1 MTEKYP
7 LTGDRLALALI
18 MTRADKPTITKN
30 RELSLVDVDKMIS
43 IKNKSFK
50 EGDQRIQNMRM
61 AVDLSGLR
69 NNNNIN
75 RDAAVP
81 NLVRE
86 PEDNANRGNFQ
97 IFRLVRA
104 AQLHYFQA
112 TRRIQREN

>member
-1 MTEKYP
+1 
-7 LTGDRLALALI
+7 
-18 MTRADKPTITKN
+18 
-30 RELSLVDVDKMIS
+30 
-43 IKNKSFK
+43 
-50 EGDQRIQNMRM
+50 MRM

-69 NNNNIN
+69 NNNNVN
-75 RDAAVP
+75 RDTTVP

-112 TRRIQREN
+112 TRRIQRENEDLDLVNTSFTHEAEWFVLFNYN